1 MPLNFGQSLGVTGN
15 IKLTDV
21 ELVAGGYRTLS
32 TSADTG
38 SIPINRLEDGQ
49 VFYVQDDNKLLKVS
63 ESLADNEE
71 TFENSYTFLD
81 FTWPST
87 AGEGGDLLPSTDAT
101 YDLGSTSKSWEDLH
115 IDGQFNMGTGID
127 FNRIG
132 TAKLSVTGSSFN
144 FKSTD
149 SSDLFTLYNNSDE
162 ISVQFDD
169 KVLVLGSTTGAPPT
183 AVAGGLFYSGSDE
196 GFLGYENSPT

>member
-49 VFYVQDDNKLLKVS
+49 VFYIQDDNKLLKVS
-63 ESLADNEE
+63 ESIADNVN
-71 TFENSYTFLD
+71 TFENTYAFLD

-87 AGEGGDLLPSTDAT
+87 AGEGGDLLPTTDAT
-101 YDLGSTSKSWEDLH
+101 YDLGSESKSWQDLH

-132 TAKLSVTGSSFN
+132 TAKLSVTGSSYN
-144 FKSTD
+144 FKATD

-162 ISVQFDD
+162 VSVQFDD
-169 KVLVLGSTTGAPPT
+169 KVLVLGSRTTTPT

-196 GFLGYENSPT
+196 WFLGYENSPT

>member
-15 IKLTDV
+15 IKLTDIN
-21 ELVAGGYRTLS
+21 LVSGGYRTLA

-49 VFYVQDDNKLLKVS
+49 VFYIQDDNKLLKVS
-63 ESLADNEE
+63 ESLADNVN
-71 TFENSYTFLD
+71 TFENTYAFLD
-81 FTWPST
+81 FSWPST

-132 TAKLSVTGSSFN
+132 TAKLSVTGSSYN
-144 FKSTD
+144 FKATD

-162 ISVQFDD
+162 VSVQFDD
-169 KVLVLGSTTGAPPT
+169 KVLVLGSRTTEPT
-183 AVAGGLFYSGSDE
+183 AQAGGMFYSGSDE
-196 GFLGYENSPT
+196 WFLGYENSPT

>member
-49 VFYVQDDNKLLKVS
+49 VFYIQDDNKLLKVS
-63 ESLADNEE
+63 ESIADNVN
-71 TFENSYTFLD
+71 TFENTYAFLD

-87 AGEGGDLLPSTDAT
+87 AGEGGDLLPTTDAT
-101 YDLGSTSKSWEDLH
+101 YDLGSESKSWQDLH

-132 TAKLSVTGSSFN
+132 TAKLSVTGSSYN
-144 FKSTD
+144 FKATD

-162 ISVQFDD
+162 VSVQFDD
-169 KVLVLGSTTGAPPT
+169 KVLVLGSRTTTPT

-196 GFLGYENSPT
+196 WFLGYENSDT

>member
-15 IKLTDV
+15 IKLTDIN
-21 ELVAGGYRTLS
+21 LVSGGYRTLA

-49 VFYVQDDNKLLKVS
+49 VFYIQDDNKLLKVS
-63 ESLADNEE
+63 ESIADNVN
-71 TFENSYTFLD
+71 TFENTYAFLD
-81 FTWPST
+81 FSWPST

-132 TAKLSVTGSSFN
+132 TAKLSVTGSSYN
-144 FKSTD
+144 FKATD
-149 SSDLFTLYNNSDE
+149 SSDLFTIYNNSDE
-162 ISVQFDD
+162 VSVQFDD
-169 KVLVLGSTTGAPPT
+169 KVLVLGSRTTEPT
-183 AVAGGLFYSGSDE
+183 AQAGGMFYSGSDE
-196 GFLGYENSPT
+196 WFLGYENSPT

>member
-49 VFYVQDDNKLLKVS
+49 VFYIQDDNKLLKVS
-63 ESLADNEE
+63 ESIADNVN
-71 TFENSYTFLD
+71 TFENTYAFLD

-87 AGEGGDLLPSTDAT
+87 AGEGGDLLPTTDAT
-101 YDLGSTSKSWEDLH
+101 YDLGSESKSWQDLH

-132 TAKLSVTGSSFN
+132 TAKLSVTGSSYN
-144 FKSTD
+144 FKATD

-162 ISVQFDD
+162 VSVQFDD
-169 KVLVLGSTTGAPPT
+169 KVLVLGSRTTEPT
-183 AVAGGLFYSGSDE
+183 AQAGGMFYSGSDE
-196 GFLGYENSPT
+196 WFLGYENSPT